1 VNCPV
6 CATEQRPFAAFN
18 GRAGAQCRV
27 CGSLER
33 HRQVWVWL
41 ERSGVLSSLATKR
54 VLDLAPHRALGPALA
69 RVAGAYDSGDLLPG
83 KAQRVV
89 DVCAMDFADA
99 AFDLIVCS
107 HVLEH
112 VPDDSSAM
120 RELCRVLAPGGVAL
134 LSVPLRGEVTEED
147 FSCDEAERLRRFGQ
161 ADHVR
166 RYGWDFFDRLRAAG
180 FTADPV
186 DIRDLTTEAER
197 LTYGLATDL
206 PWMDREA
213 RELWTLPVATKAAAP

>member
-1 VNCPV
+1 MNCPV
-6 CATEQRPFAAFN
+6 CATDNRRFATFN
-18 GRAGAQCRV
+18 GRVDAQCEV

-41 ERSGVLSSLATKR
+41 DRSGVLTTLATKR
-54 VLDLAPHRALGPALA
+54 VLDLAPHRALGPKLA
-69 RVAGAYDSGDLLPG
+69 RAAGFYESGDLLPG

-89 DVCAMDFADA
+89 DVCAMDYADA

-112 VPDDSSAM
+112 VPDDASAM
-120 RELCRVLAPGGVAL
+120 RELCRVLAPGGIAL

-147 FSCDEAERLRRFGQ
+147 FACDEGERLRRFGQ
-161 ADHVR
+161 TDHVR

-197 LTYGLATDL
+197 ATYGLTTHL
-206 PWMDREA
+206 PWMDENA
-213 RELWTLPVATKAAAP
+213 RELWTLPVATNAAAP